1 MGGPPHPQWQFSHPA
16 TGVQAAA
23 FGMGE
28 WTLGTMVPM
37 TPQSG
42 LLVGGDA
49 IAMPSPAQ
57 PFVAGALGYN
67 ADEVAGWW
75 PLQAFDERYGSTI
88 SGFPS
93 TGTCYWQA
101 MPPAI
106 SVEHSPQQVIFMPV
120 CVAGPCFQ
128 EAAPIEFASSWVDSG
143 FAEQQTPTAPLNQ
156 LPWFLPSSGAAAISS
171 HAMPTVPVTGLCGLE
186 TAVEAESAC
195 CENLAE
201 ELVAEMAEHPER
213 LESMAS
219 GEPAEGLI
227 DICAIQ
233 WDTRGYASSDAST
246 AVSRSARRRRGRR
259 VAKAKA
265 HGTSV
270 TDTGMLILESGAA
283 DPDRLSVS
291 EETKRVLI
299 QQMETGGDT
308 MNMAI
313 SSLFGSVLKM
323 SFEPFGC
330 RVMQSALDLAGTSEK
345 DALVA
350 ELHGHVLEAV
360 SSPHANFVIQKVI
373 EVLPVMGAS
382 FVAKE
387 LTLFAAEVARHRFGC
402 RILCRLVEHHL
413 CGGTTSPATT
423 DLIEELL
430 LDADQLIRHNFARHV
445 LDLILEHGSETHKKQ
460 ISDAI
465 RSNLFH
471 NAKNR
476 NASYVVEK
484 ALCLCSAADTH
495 ALASELLSDPAR
507 FLTLAVHECGCH
519 VVKAV
524 LKSHAECAQQAR
536 ELLLAKVAQVRA
548 SKYGKQ
554 LLDEM

>member
-1 MGGPPHPQWQFSHPA
+1 MNPVGGPPQWQFSHPA
-16 TGVQAAA
+16 IGAQASA
-23 FGMGE
+23 FGME
-28 WTLGTMVPM
+28 DWTLGTMVPM
-37 TPQSG
+37 TPHSG
-42 LLVGGDA
+42 SFGGVE
-49 IAMPSPAQ
+49 AMVMPPAAQ
-57 PFVAGALGYN
+57 PFVAGPLGYN
-67 ADEVAGWW
+67 ADELAGWW
-75 PLQAFDERYGSTI
+75 PLQAFDERYVPTI
-88 SGFPS
+88 SGF
-93 TGTCYWQA
+93 TGNGTCHWQA

-106 SVEHSPQQVIFMPV
+106 SVEHSPQVIFVPV

-128 EAAPIEFASSWVDSG
+128 VAAPIAFASSWVDSG

-156 LPWFLPSSGAAAISS
+156 FSLCLPSSGAAAVSS
-171 HAMPTVPVTGLCGLE
+171 HTMPTVPVTGLSGLG

-195 CENLAE
+195 CENMATD
-201 ELVAEMAEHPER
+201 LVAEIADYPER
-213 LESMAS
+213 SQSMAG
-219 GEPAEGLI
+219 GEQAEGLT

-265 HGTSV
+265 DGTSV

-299 QQMETGGDT
+299 QQLETGGDT

-313 SSLFGSVLKM
+313 SSLLGSVLKM

-373 EVLPVMGAS
+373 EVLPVTAAS

-402 RILCRLVEHHL
+402 RILCRLVEHQL

-423 DLIEELL
+423 DLIDELL
-430 LDADQLIRHNFARHV
+430 LEADQLIRHNFARHV
-445 LDLILEHGSETHKKQ
+445 LDLILEHGSETHKKH

-484 ALCLCSAADTH
+484 ALCLCSAEDTH
-495 ALASELLSDPAR
+495 AIASELLSDPAR
-507 FLTLAVHECGCH
+507 FLMLAVHECGCH

-524 LKSHAECAQQAR
+524 LRSHEDCAQQAR
-536 ELLLAKVAQVRA
+536 ELLLAKVAHVRA

>member
-1 MGGPPHPQWQFSHPA
+1 MGGHPQWQFSHPA
-16 TGVQAAA
+16 IGAQASA
-23 FGMGE
+23 FGMDD

-37 TPQSG
+37 TPHSSSSG
-42 LLVGGDA
+42 GVE
-49 IAMPSPAQ
+49 AMVMPPAAQ
-57 PFVAGALGYN
+57 PFVAGAPGYN
-67 ADEVAGWW
+67 TDEVAGWW
-75 PLQAFDERYGSTI
+75 PLQSFDERYVPTI
-88 SGFPS
+88 AGFPG

-106 SVEHSPQQVIFMPV
+106 SVEHSPQVIFVPV

-128 EAAPIEFASSWVDSG
+128 QAAPTEFASSWVESG
-143 FAEQQTPTAPLNQ
+143 PT
-156 LPWFLPSSGAAAISS
+156 SSEAFVISS
-171 HAMPTVPVTGLCGLE
+171 HAMPTVPVTGVCGLE
-186 TAVEAESAC
+186 TAAEAESAC
-195 CENLAE
+195 RENMTE
-201 ELVAEMAEHPER
+201 ELVAGMAEHPENS
-213 LESMAS
+213 ESMAG
-219 GEPAEGLI
+219 GEPAEGLT

-265 HGTSV
+265 DGTSV

-299 QQMETGGDT
+299 QQLETGGDT

-313 SSLFGSVLKM
+313 SSLLGSVLKM

-373 EVLPVMGAS
+373 EVLPVTAAS

-402 RILCRLVEHHL
+402 RILCRLVEHQL

-423 DLIEELL
+423 DLIDELL
-430 LDADQLIRHNFARHV
+430 LEADQLIRHNFARHV
-445 LDLILEHGSETHKKQ
+445 LNLILEHGSETHKKQ

-484 ALCLCSAADTH
+484 ALCLCSAEDTH
-495 ALASELLSDPAR
+495 AIASELLSDPAR
-507 FLTLAVHECGCH
+507 FLMLAVHECGCH
-519 VVKAV
+519 IVKAV
-524 LKSHAECAQQAR
+524 LRSHEDCAQQAR
-536 ELLLAKVAQVRA
+536 ELLLAKGAHVRA